1 MSEKMKTKAKE
12 THFAKRPRIGRSF
25 FFVALV
31 LAILAVALVANA
43 ASFTLNS
50 GNFIGTMQ
58 EGG

>member
-12 THFAKRPRIGRSF
+12 TRFAKRPRIGRSF

-31 LAILAVALVANA
+31 ANA
-43 ASFTLNS
+43 ASFTVNS